1 MTPALGYGL
10 SALGAY
16 LAGSIPCSLL
26 LAKYGK
32 GIDLR
37 QHGSGNVG
45 ATNVARTM
53 GWGWGSVALL
63 LDATKGLLPTL
74 YIPDLIPM
82 ASESQTHQMVLCGLM
97 AIIGHTFPVWL
108 KFKGGKGVATAL
120 GVATVLSWKAILVSC
135 VVFIVVFAARRIVS
149 LASIL
154 AVSAFTVAVLF
165 TSWPTP
171 FSAHGWSLSAF
182 AIAAPGLIVLRH
194 ASNIVRLFRGEEKA
208 LRVET
213 PTSDRQG

>member
-26 LAKYGK
+26 LAKDGK

-165 TSWPTP
+165 MSWPTP

>member
-1 MTPALGYGL
+1 MSPALNYGL
-10 SALGAY
+10 SALAAY

-53 GWGWGSVALL
+53 GWGWGSVALS
-63 LDATKGLLPTL
+63 LDALKGLVPTL
-74 YIPDLIPM
+74 YLPQLIEM
-82 ASESQTHQMVLCGLM
+82 GSEDQTHQMVLCGLM
-97 AIIGHTFPVWL
+97 AILGHTFPVWL

-120 GVATVLSWKAILVSC
+120 GVATVLSWKAILVAC
-135 VVFIVVFAARRIVS
+135 AVFVVVFAARRIVS

-154 AVSAFTVAVLF
+154 AVSAFTVAVLCM
-165 TSWPTP
+165 SWPTP
-171 FSAHGWSLSAF
+171 FSSQGWSLSAF
-182 AIAAPGLIVLRH
+182 AIAAPGLIILRH
-194 ASNIVRLFRGEEKA
+194 ASNISRLLRGEEKA
-208 LRVET
+208 LRVEN
-213 PTSDRQG
+213 PAKE

>member
-1 MTPALGYGL
+1 MSPALAYGL
-10 SALGAY
+10 SALVSY

-37 QHGSGNVG
+37 QHGSRNVG

-53 GWGWGSVALL
+53 GWGWGSAALV
-63 LDATKGLLPTL
+63 LDAMKGLLPTL
-74 YIPDLIPM
+74 FISDLIVM
-82 ASESQTHQMVLCGLM
+82 DSTAQTHQRVLCGLM

-108 KFKGGKGVATAL
+108 KFRGGKGVATAL

-135 VVFIVVFAARRIVS
+135 AVFITVFAARRIVS

-154 AVSAFTVAVLF
+154 AVSAFTVAVLYM
-165 TSWPTP
+165 SWPTP
-171 FSAHGWSLSAF
+171 FASQWWSLSAF

-194 ASNIVRLFRGEEKA
+194 ASNINRLLRGEEKA

-213 PTSDRQG
+213 PTGK